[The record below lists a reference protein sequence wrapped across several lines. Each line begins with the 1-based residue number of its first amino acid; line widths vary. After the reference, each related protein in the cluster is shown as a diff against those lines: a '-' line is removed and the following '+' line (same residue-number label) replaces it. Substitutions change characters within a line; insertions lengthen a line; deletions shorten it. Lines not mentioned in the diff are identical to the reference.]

1 MTRVAVKGSKNL
13 PKKTEQQSVRSYLEP
28 DSTDTVNLK
37 IQIISDFHWTFA
49 WIGNQRL
56 FVLFIGLQASVAAA
70 KFAEIES
77 SRLLGKIWLQRPFI
91 AHLEATTLH
100 LLPIIAHF

>member
-1 MTRVAVKGSKNL
+1 M
-13 PKKTEQQSVRSYLEP
+13 RSYLEP

-56 FVLFIGLQASVAAA
+56 FVLFIGLQASVAAS

-100 LLPIIAHF
+100 LLPIIAHFTLPNVW